1 MRKLTGS
8 EASGLAYLAE
18 NPKVGNR
25 YQVINSLG
33 VEARKVGLALIGEL
47 DETVDEGAINCAEA
61 IKRWAE
67 RKNKLG

>member
-1 MRKLTGS
+1 MRRLTGS

-18 NPKVGNR
+18 NPQSNDR

-33 VEARKVGLALIGEL
+33 VEARKVALVLIGEP
-47 DETVDEGAINCAEA
+47 DETVDESAIFCAEA
-61 IKRWAE
+61 IKKWAQ